1 MELDRRQVIGGALA
15 LLAGGV
21 IAPKAAAS
29 AVMTPTHRTRREN
42 HLDARFPGDPG
53 AGNLYYGACVMG
65 SLSLPNLEQQ
75 LGSIITVRRSYYSPT
90 GTAGLIQRCREDH
103 AAGRFP
109 MVSTKVPGTWA
120 DVAAGRQD
128 AWLLTL
134 LRGLGALTKPVQLA
148 LHHEPEE
155 QAGPPGMAPSD
166 FVAMQTHAIALAK
179 TNAPNTT
186 IVPIL
191 MQWTFDPRSG
201 RKANDWVVP
210 TSEVFGFDCYN
221 DWSPGAGAPPWK
233 TFAEKASL
241 ALPFAGSR
249 PIAIPEY
256 GCHTDPSQ
264 PGRAAQWMRDAF
276 AFASAHNIVSMAY
289 YDSNL
294 HSRWGSWVL
303 DAERIGA
310 MKDCIHRSNVAR
322 LPK

>member
-21 IAPKAAAS
+21 IAPGADAAA
-29 AVMTPTHRTRREN
+29 AMTPSRRTHRFA
-42 HLDARFPGDPG
+42 LPDSRFPGDPG
-53 AGNLYYGACVMG
+53 SGRLYYGACVMA
-65 SLSLPNLEQQ
+65 SLSITELEQK
-75 LGSIITVRRSYYSPT
+75 LGSTLTVRRSYFSPS
-90 GTAGLIQRCREDH
+90 GTAGLIQRCKDDH
-103 AAGRFP
+103 SKGRFP
-109 MVSTKVPGTWA
+109 LVSTKAPGTWA

-128 AWLLTL
+128 GWLLNL
-134 LRGLGALTKPVQLA
+134 LRGVGQLSKPVQLA

-155 QAGPPGMAPSD
+155 QAGPTGMTPAD
-166 FVAMQTHAIALAK
+166 YVAMQTRAINLAK

-201 RKANDWVVP
+201 RKVNDWLVP
-210 TSEVFGFDCYN
+210 ASKVFGFDCYN
-221 DWSPGAGAPPWK
+221 DWSPGGWSPPWR

-241 ALPFAGSR
+241 ALPYAGSK
-249 PIAIPEY
+249 PILIPEY
-256 GCHTDPSQ
+256 GCHTDPDQ
-264 PGRAAQWMRDAF
+264 PGRAAQWMKDAF
-276 AFASAHNIVSMAY
+276 VWASNHNIVSMAY

-303 DAERIGA
+303 DAERTAA

-322 LPK
+322 LP